1 MPVRVASL
9 SLFAIRARL
18 TGRLADRD
26 ARIAGAVLGGHALAD
41 LARNRVG
48 TRAGGAVGVG
58 GAGDQKVLAAPAAR
72 KSARL
77 DTASTALLAVCVVG
91 AGRCGEWIGDI
102 IFDGVIF
109 DIRLLGVGC
118 LGVVVAL
125 GVLFVGGFGV
135 GGFGVGSRVLRL
147 LDVGGRVFGIRRGIG
162 GRLGV
167 FLRLIRLIPAG
178 GYGCVRAATK
188 ERARRHKEKTY

>member
-135 GGFGVGSRVLRL
+135 GSRVLRL